1 MYNINRRKSVFKKNI
16 VGKLGKSSTGLTE
29 AVPEYNVGT
38 KEIIECSTV
47 TTSNNGLTGNQTI
60 NGVTTTDGTIVLVQ
74 AQTDPKLNGVYV
86 ANSSTWYPIANNLNE
101 ISLITILSGDFQ
113 GYGYSLI
120 NKPVDFGDDDVNFI
134 QLWNN
139 DENQTSV
146 SSATIPFTHT
156 TLNGATIGYVE
167 LLSGTSGKLL
177 DIISLNMEITLTS
190 ASTTGD
196 LNLGFESGSDELF
209 YIANSILNGTGTAY
223 YKFMQTY
230 ITESINYAIDEGF
243 GIYFNPAFAVSSGS
257 ITGSFYLT
265 YRLI

>member
-1 MYNINRRKSVFKKNI
+1 MLTKFLKRTVDERDITFKLDKKI
-16 VGKLGKSSTGLTE
+16 SSQIEFTQSTVALD
-29 AVPEYNVGT
+29 N
-38 KEIIECSTV
+38 KEILEANTIS
-47 TTSNNGLTGNQTI
+47 TSNLTLSGNQTI
-60 NGVTTTDGTIVLVQ
+60 NGLTTIDGSVVLVN
-74 AQTDPKLNGVYV
+74 AQTDPKNNGLYYTD
-86 ANSSTWYPIANNLNE
+86 SSTWSRVTNDLNDVK
-101 ISLITILSGDFQ
+101 LIKIIDGDYNSYF
-113 GYGYSLI
+113 YTLI
-120 NKPVDFGDDDVNFI
+120 NEPVEIGVDDI
-134 QLWNN
+134 EYQLLF
-139 DENQTSV
+139 EPNQTSIL
-146 SSATIPFTHT
+146 SATIPFTHT

-177 DIISLNMEITLTS
+177 DIISLNMEINLTS

-230 ITESINYAIDEGF
+230 ITESMNYAINEGF

-257 ITGSFYLT
+257 ITGNIYLT